1 MSKVGIVSCDK
12 WIGKIKEDINLKCA
26 LNDLN
31 VNADIVSWQQPL
43 KEDYDLLILRSVWG
57 YQDEYKKFK
66 EWLLY
71 LKNNNIPLLNDPDII
86 LSNILKDKQFEIL
99 SKNNIEYI
107 KTYFLKQTDFNSKNI
122 LIILNELLNH
132 QPAVVKP
139 TISGSGENTYLANYQ
154 INNNIPNK
162 ISLFDIQRK
171 FEPILEK
178 NLDCGVMFQP
188 FIPEINEGEYSC
200 IFIDGEL
207 THTMLRFPAIFHEK
221 RRPYLITNI
230 PNKILALA
238 QKVQNIPEFS
248 NYLYMRV
255 DMVLVNNEAKIMEV
269 ELAEPDFLTKY
280 IDDSDKQH
288 EIIKTLAKKIE
299 RRLM

>member
-1 MSKVGIVSCDK
+1 MSKVGIVSCDR
-12 WIGKIKEDINLKCA
+12 WIGKIKEDINLKCTLNA
-26 LNDLN
+26 LNIN
-31 VNADIVSWQQPL
+31 TDIISWQKPL

-57 YQDEYKKFK
+57 YQDDYKKFK

-132 QPAVVKP
+132 QAAVIKP
-139 TISGSGENTYLANYQ
+139 TISGSGENTYLTNYQ
-154 INNNIPNK
+154 TDDNIPNK
-162 ISLFDIQRK
+162 ISLLDIQRK

-178 NLDCGVMFQP
+178 DLDYGVMFQP
-188 FIPEINEGEYSC
+188 FIPEINKGEYSC

-207 THTMLRFPAIFHEK
+207 THTMLRFPAVFHEK
-221 RRPYLITNI
+221 RRPYLITDI
-230 PNKILALA
+230 PKEILTLA
-238 QKVQNIPEFS
+238 QRVQNISEFS

-255 DMVLVNNEAKIMEV
+255 DMVLINNEAKIMEV
-269 ELAEPDFLTKY
+269 ELAEPDLLTKY
-280 IDDSDKQH
+280 IDDSYKQN

-299 RRLM
+299 RRLR